1 MSKNTILVLYGVLMV
16 VVVVAMDLFF
26 FRYQIER
33 RLIANVATVL
43 LFVIVYVVFL
53 RPRGKATR
61 QGEN

>member
-1 MSKNTILVLYGVLMV
+1 MSKNAILVLYGVLMV
-16 VVVVAMDLFF
+16 VVVVAMDLLF

-53 RPRGKATR
+53 RPRGKATH
-61 QGEN
+61 

>member
-1 MSKNTILVLYGVLMV
+1 MSKNAILVLYGVLMV
-16 VVVVAMDLFF
+16 AVVVAMDLLF

-53 RPRGKATR
+53 RPRGKATH
-61 QGEN
+61 